1 MKQISHVYPE
11 SVSEVMKY
19 LENPNAKLLAGG
31 TAMTL
36 TSIKEVET
44 FVDLQKTNLSYI
56 KEEKNQFLIGGTTS
70 AYDIFRYEKLP
81 KSFREAADKIG
92 DLALLHAI
100 TIGGN
105 FAMLYKWVDLPPVLW
120 ALNASITI
128 IGREEKN
135 MNLDDFFVYSKEKSV
150 ANRNELITEIQL
162 PKPPANSYSEYQ
174 SLTLIENEKGQLNL
188 ASYFEWNEEKEITK
202 ARLVASAAF
211 KRPRRLK
218 CEEFIV
224 GNKIDDEL
232 IYKCTATIEADDL
245 VKFYKSSKE
254 YRAEILRVYIKRT
267 MNNCLSKM

>member
-1 MKQISHVYPE
+1 MNQTTHVYPE
-11 SVSEVMKY
+11 SISEVMKY

-36 TSIKEVET
+36 TSIKEVDT
-44 FVDLQKTNLSYI
+44 FVDLQRTNLSYI
-56 KEEKNQFLIGGTTS
+56 KEENNRFLIGGTTP
-70 AYDIFRYEKLP
+70 AYDIFRNEKLP
-81 KSFREAADKIG
+81 KSFREAANKIG

-105 FAMLYKWVDLPPVLW
+105 FAMLYKWVDLPPILW

-128 IGREEKN
+128 MGKEEKT
-135 MNLDDFFVYSKEKSV
+135 MNLDEFFLYSREKSV

-174 SLTLIENEKGQLNL
+174 TLTLIENEKGQLNL
-188 ASYFEWNEEKEITK
+188 ASYFEWNEDKQITK
-202 ARLVASAAF
+202 VRLVASAAF
-211 KRPRRLK
+211 KRPKRLK
-218 CEEFIV
+218 CEEIID

-232 IYKCTATIEADDL
+232 INKCSATIEADDL
-245 VKFYKSSKE
+245 VKYYKSSKE